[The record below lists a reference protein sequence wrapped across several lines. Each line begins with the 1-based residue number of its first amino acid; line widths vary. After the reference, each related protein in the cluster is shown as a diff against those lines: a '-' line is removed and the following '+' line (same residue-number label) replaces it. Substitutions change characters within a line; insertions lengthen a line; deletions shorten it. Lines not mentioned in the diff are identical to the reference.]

1 MENTHRVAPKICP
14 LNTIASVISSPGSFP
29 YLCQEGGFSYHCRE
43 EGCAWWIEDSTDK
56 DRSCCAIAKIGIG
69 AI

>member
-1 MENTHRVAPKICP
+1 MENTHRVAPRICP
-14 LNTIASVISSPGSFP
+14 LKAIASAIFPPGSFP
-29 YLCQEGGFSYHCRE
+29 HHCQE